1 MMDLVVSQIIIQII
15 DFLVMFW
22 ILKRYGW
29 KPILNLLDE
38 RRKRIESEFNTIA
51 VQKEEVKNMAEDYN
65 LKLKE
70 IEVVARHRIQEA
82 VMEGR
87 KIAREIQEEAQAN
100 AKAILFKAKE
110 DVNKE
115 IAKARNQLKNDLV
128 NMAIATAEKILLEK
142 FDEST
147 HDKLITEFV
156 KASEIK

>member
-15 DFLVMFW
+15 AFLVMFW